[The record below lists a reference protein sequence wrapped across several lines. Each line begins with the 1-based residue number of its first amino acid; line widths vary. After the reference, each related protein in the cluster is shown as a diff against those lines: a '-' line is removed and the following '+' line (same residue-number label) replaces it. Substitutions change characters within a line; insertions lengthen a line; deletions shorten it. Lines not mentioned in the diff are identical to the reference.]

1 MLSPSSAH
9 AVTTAADWGISTED
23 VLASFPEGFTPRPQ
37 QEFAIKEICRAF
49 AAGARFV
56 VLEAP
61 TGTGKEFVAVSF
73 ARALR
78 KVGGRTHILTIQK
91 NLQDQYTNDF
101 PPPEIESLKGR
112 ATYPCTHPRAEGAN
126 AANGVCK
133 RKQKGILPE
142 CIVGA
147 YDGHG
152 TPRVHDAIELRL
164 SAWNHLCPYWQ
175 QLQKCHDAP
184 ISLFNFSSF
193 LYQARLGRFP
203 KRELM
208 VADEGHNIE
217 SQLMNFFTL
226 ELTERA
232 LSSIGVRID
241 RNIETKEE
249 LFDWLSENEV
259 LERIKAQLEH
269 NTSLKDDDRE
279 ALEKLALKIESF
291 LNYLE
296 RAEWVIETAKD
307 KDRRGNPTKK
317 IVARPLYVRAF
328 AERLLF
334 RHAERILVMSATI
347 LSVRV
352 WAESLG
358 IPKSD
363 IVHVVV
369 ENAFPVK
376 NRLIH
381 CEYAGNMGRKYFH
394 ETKPRLVEKVAE
406 ILERHK
412 GQRGIIHCHSFELAR
427 VILSEIPSKRFLFQ
441 EDFDDDKTTM
451 LAEHARREDSVIVA
465 PAMHEGV
472 DLKDDLSRFQIIAKV
487 PWPSLGDKLVSER
500 ARRDQFWYDWM
511 TALKLVQSYGR
522 SIRSAQDWATTYIV
536 DSGFGFFLRQCRW
549 LLPRWFR
556 EAIVVPKA

>member
-1 MLSPSSAH
+1 MLAPSS
-9 AVTTAADWGISTED
+9 TTAVAVSDWRISPED

-78 KVGGRTHILTIQK
+78 KIGGRTRILTIQK

-112 ATYPCTHPRAEGAN
+112 ATYPCTHPLAGGAN

-133 RKQKGILPE
+133 QEKKGILKE
-142 CIVGA
+142 CLVGA
-147 YDGHG
+147 GDESYV
-152 TPRVHDAIELRL
+152 RSAVALELPASR
-164 SAWNHLCPYWQ
+164 HLCPYWQ

-203 KRELM
+203 KSKLM

-217 SQLMNFFTL
+217 SQLMNFFEL

-232 LSSIGVRID
+232 LSPVGVRID
-241 RNIETKEE
+241 RDIETKEE

-259 LERIKAQLEH
+259 LERIKAQLVR
-269 NTSLKDDDRE
+269 NTRLKGSERE
-279 ALEKLALKIESF
+279 ALEDLALKIENF
-291 LNYLE
+291 LSYLKHT
-296 RAEWVIETAKD
+296 EWVIETVAYKN
-307 KDRRGNPTKK
+307 RYGNPTKK
-317 IVARPLYVRAF
+317 IVARPLYVMAF
-328 AERLLF
+328 AEKLLF
-334 RHAERILVMSATI
+334 RYAERILVMSATI

-363 IVHVVV
+363 VAHVVV

-381 CEYAGNMGRKYFH
+381 CEYAGDMGRKHFPK
-394 ETKPRLVEKVAE
+394 TKPRFIAKVAE

-441 EDFDDDKTTM
+441 ENFGDDKTAM
-451 LAEHARREDSVIVA
+451 LAEHARRGDSVIVA

-487 PWPSLGDKLVSER
+487 PWPSLVDKLVSER
-500 ARRDQFWYDWM
+500 KMRDQLWYEWM

-556 EAIVVPKA
+556 EAIVVPRA